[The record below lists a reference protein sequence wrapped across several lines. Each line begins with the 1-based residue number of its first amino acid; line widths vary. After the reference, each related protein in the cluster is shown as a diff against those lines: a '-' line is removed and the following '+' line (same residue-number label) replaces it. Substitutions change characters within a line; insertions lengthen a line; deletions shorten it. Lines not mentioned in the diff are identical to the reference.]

1 MYAAQVDDTGTV
13 VQVIVGTADWA
24 LSRLGGVWLDSDTL
38 VGIGW
43 HQHDGGFRPPSPYP
57 SWAWQDGTWSA
68 PVPQPDGDG
77 WYVWDEGTLGWQ
89 VVDGTI
95 TPPEPDEL
103 EDTPGDDI

>member
-1 MYAAQVDDTGTV
+1 VNTYAAKVEDGMV

-24 LSRLGGVWLDSDTL
+24 TSRLGGVWLGSETL
-38 VGIGW
+38 VGI
-43 HQHDGGFRPPSPYP
+43 
-57 SWAWQDGTWSA
+57 
-68 PVPQPDGDG
+68 
-77 WYVWDEGTLGWQ
+77 GWQ

>member
-1 MYAAQVDDTGTV
+1 MMTYAAQVDDTGTV

-24 LSRLGGVWLDSDTL
+24 TSRLGGVWLDSETL
-38 VGIGW
+38 VGI
-43 HQHDGGFRPPSPYP
+43 
-57 SWAWQDGTWSA
+57 
-68 PVPQPDGDG
+68 
-77 WYVWDEGTLGWQ
+77 GWQ

>member
-1 MYAAQVDDTGTV
+1 VNIYAAQVDDGTV

-24 LSRLGGVWLDSDTL
+24 TVPARWRVARQDTL
-38 VGIGW
+38 VGI
-43 HQHDGGFRPPSPYP
+43 
-57 SWAWQDGTWSA
+57 
-68 PVPQPDGDG
+68 
-77 WYVWDEGTLGWQ
+77 GWQ